1 MWEKSQST
9 VRPNEVDTTSSKKYV
24 YIRRNVTEYVD
35 EYGTTIYEYDEYKVP
50 KDVYDIFRLQNEASA
65 RIDDIEETIVEM
77 LGGGI

>member
-1 MWEKSQST
+1 M
-9 VRPNEVDTTSSKKYV
+9 N
-24 YIRRNVTEYVD
+24 
-35 EYGTTIYEYDEYKVP
+35 EYDEYKVP